1 MPGTF
6 IDGLDWRDGEDYAFS
21 ADFTG
26 GQWAWQF
33 LRRNPAYQAEWRAF
47 IAIWRALE
55 RDYGR
60 APNRDFCQ
68 WKNDPRAWVPA
79 SKCSEGDCRI
89 DQERVLI
96 ECALGARWGFHKFPP
111 DPAIRDAVGAGKL
124 NWRENAIEM
133 QWVDGEHPL
142 SIDDAAHVALAFDLG
157 LPLKAQIEQAK
168 RLLQLEQRG
177 RVRKGRIAAPRAAAH
192 ADDWR
197 RYLRL
202 LDGRADGASLEEMK
216 AHWPDVDVAGGLV
229 EADRL
234 RDGGYRRMTLLP

>member
-1 MPGTF
+1 MVAASL
-6 IDGLDWRDGEDYAFS
+6 DGLNWRDAEDYAFTTGFS
-21 ADFTG
+21 G

-33 LRRNPAYQAEWRAF
+33 LRRNPDYQAEWRAF
-47 IAIWRALE
+47 ISTWRALE

-79 SKCSEGDCRI
+79 SECGAGDCRI
-89 DQERVLI
+89 DQDKVLI

-111 DPAIRDAVGAGKL
+111 DPAMRDAVGDGKL
-124 NWRENAIEM
+124 NWRENTIEI
-133 QWVDGEHPL
+133 QRVDVGHPL
-142 SIDDAAHVALAFDLG
+142 ADDDAARIALAFDLS

-177 RVRKGRIAAPRAAAH
+177 RVREGRILAPRAAAH
-192 ADDWR
+192 AEEWR

-202 LDGRADGASLEEMK
+202 LDAGASGASPSEMR
-216 AHWPDVDVAGGLV
+216 ATWPDADIDADRV

-234 RDGGYRRMTLLP
+234 RDGGYRRIALLP